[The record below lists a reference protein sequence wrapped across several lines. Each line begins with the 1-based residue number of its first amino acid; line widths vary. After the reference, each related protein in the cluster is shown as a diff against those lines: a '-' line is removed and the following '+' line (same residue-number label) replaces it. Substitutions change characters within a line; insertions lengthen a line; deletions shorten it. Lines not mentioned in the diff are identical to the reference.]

1 MEPRQ
6 PGRYWEGGHVIEN
19 VVDMVVLSFMVLTV
33 FLIIRLHNLF
43 AIVMLS
49 GIYSLLAATFFVIV
63 DGVDVA
69 FTEAAVGAGISTVLM
84 LGALSLCGRREKVP
98 DQKTWLPLL
107 VVLVT
112 GATLVYGTLDM
123 PNYGDPQA
131 PVHKH
136 VAPRY
141 IEKSLEETSVP
152 NMVTAVLA
160 SYRGYDTLGEVTVIF
175 TAGIGVMVLLS
186 RLRIGR
192 RKEDEDV
199 V

>member
-1 MEPRQ
+1 MHTDLGSCKSIHAKKKQ
-6 PGRYWEGGHVIEN
+6 QHCKN
-19 VVDMVVLSFMVLTV
+19 
-33 FLIIRLHNLF
+33 
-43 AIVMLS
+43 
-49 GIYSLLAATFFVIV
+49 
-63 DGVDVA
+63 
-69 FTEAAVGAGISTVLM
+69 VGAKLVR
-84 LGALSLCGRREKVP
+84 CGKS

-131 PVHKH
+131 PVHQH